1 MADSKSKE
9 KEPSGLKKSLRLIY
23 VYAIAAGAIFTFIGY
38 WDTIFYEYC
47 GAGTFFGFILMTLL
61 ILPIA
66 MVYCELAPLFPKA
79 GGELIYNT
87 VGINRHVGFFS
98 SWLIMAAWIAVPP
111 SAVMAIVQ
119 WMFHVL
125 HVNSSF
131 FLIEG
136 VALVALVGYCCL
148 SLQNVE
154 IAGKIQLY
162 MLIFAIGGCIVA
174 TVAFLFSG
182 VWSLDN
188 FKNFFY
194 SQVGSQFGIPSW
206 FIGMALLITPFFGFE
221 TVPQMVE
228 EGDFPIKD
236 SNKAILGSIVSCGLV
251 YALFFFGLG
260 GMPVQ
265 SLVEEGGAAVNGFLA
280 ITMME
285 QLGGGWSIF
294 AVIFGVA
301 AILCAIGTCLLG
313 FWLSTVRLMYAMGE
327 NNFLPKAFTK
337 LNRHQQPVLPNILLL
352 IISLIFLLLQ
362 NATTFMNDFF
372 NLMSFGC
379 ACAYAVT
386 MISAMRIR
394 KKYPQWVSPYK
405 LKGGNITRIL
415 ALLIAIMIAIFLYTG
430 TERRFMEGIWNLSGC
445 RSCAVAVDGS
455 GKLEET
461 SGRNRNSRWSGEV
474 LGFNLFKTHA
484 GSTAWHKL
492 FQCKGEM

>member
-1 MADSKSKE
+1 MPKQKTETA
-9 KEPSGLKKSLRLIY
+9 PSGGLKKSLRLIY

-47 GAGTFFGFILMTLL
+47 GAGTFLGFILMTLL

-66 MVYCELAPLFPKA
+66 MVYCELAPMFPKA

-87 VGINRHVGFFS
+87 VGINKHVGFFS

-119 WMFHVL
+119 WLFRVL
-125 HVNSSF
+125 HIETNF
-131 FLIEG
+131 LLIEI
-136 VALVALVGYCCL
+136 VALVSLIGYCIL
-148 SLQNVE
+148 SLQNIE
-154 IAGKIQLY
+154 IAGKVQLY
-162 MLIFAIGGCIVA
+162 MLMFAIGGCIVA
-174 TVAFLFSG
+174 TIAFLFSG
-182 VWSLDN
+182 VWSWDN

-194 SQVGSQFGIPSW
+194 SQVDSQWDIPGW
-206 FIGMALLITPFFGFE
+206 AIGMALLITPFFGFE

-236 SNKAILGSIVSCGLV
+236 SNKAILGSIVSCGII

-265 SLVEEGGAAVNGFLA
+265 ALVEEGGAATGGFLA

-285 QLGGGWSIF
+285 QLGGGWGVF

-327 NNFLPKAFTK
+327 NNFLPRAFTK
-337 LNRHQQPVLPNILLL
+337 LNKHHQPILPNILLL
-352 IISLIFLLLQ
+352 VISLVFLLLQ

-379 ACAYAVT
+379 ACAYAIT
-386 MISAMRIR
+386 MISAMRIHKR
-394 KKYPQWVSPYK
+394 YPEMVSPYK
-405 LKGGNITRIL
+405 LRGGNITRVA
-415 ALLIAIMIAIFLYTG
+415 ALIIAIVIAFFCT
-430 TERRFMEGIWNLSGC
+430 
-445 RSCAVAVDGS
+445 
-455 GKLEET
+455 
-461 SGRNRNSRWSGEV
+461 
-474 LGFNLFKTHA
+474 LGQSA
-484 GSTAWHKL
+484 GSWKSFAIYLGIGMLLWLWMVLVNWKKRKVTIETM
-492 FQCKGEM
+492 KGPMDF

>member
-23 VYAIAAGAIFTFIGY
+23 DYAIAAGPNFTFIAYGQ
-38 WDTIFYEYC
+38 TIFYEYS
-47 GAGTFFGFILMTLL
+47 AARTLFGFILMTLL

-379 ACAYAVT
+379 ACAYALT

-415 ALLIAIMIAIFLYTG
+415 ALLIAIMIAFFCT
-430 TERRFMEGIWNLSGC
+430 
-445 RSCAVAVDGS
+445 
-455 GKLEET
+455 
-461 SGRNRNSRWSGEV
+461 
-474 LGFNLFKTHA
+474 LGQSA
-484 GSTAWHKL
+484 GSWKAFGIYLGVGVVLWLWMVLVNWKKHPVEIETPDGVEK
-492 FQCKGEM
+492 F

>member
-294 AVIFGVA
+294 AVIFGIA

-352 IISLIFLLLQ
+352 IISLIF
-362 NATTFMNDFF
+362 TF
-372 NLMSFGC
+372 
-379 ACAYAVT
+379 
-386 MISAMRIR
+386 
-394 KKYPQWVSPYK
+394 
-405 LKGGNITRIL
+405 
-415 ALLIAIMIAIFLYTG
+415 
-430 TERRFMEGIWNLSGC
+430 TERYHIYE
-445 RSCAVAVDGS
+445 
-455 GKLEET
+455 
-461 SGRNRNSRWSGEV
+461 
-474 LGFNLFKTHA
+474 
-484 GSTAWHKL
+484 
-492 FQCKGEM
+492 

>member
-1 MADSKSKE
+1 
-9 KEPSGLKKSLRLIY
+9 
-23 VYAIAAGAIFTFIGY
+23 
-38 WDTIFYEYC
+38 
-47 GAGTFFGFILMTLL
+47 
-61 ILPIA
+61 
-66 MVYCELAPLFPKA
+66 
-79 GGELIYNT
+79 
-87 VGINRHVGFFS
+87 
-98 SWLIMAAWIAVPP
+98 MAAWIAVPP

-188 FKNFFY
+188 FNNFFY

-379 ACAYAVT
+379 ACAYALT

-415 ALLIAIMIAIFLYTG
+415 ALLIGDHDRILLYTG

-461 SGRNRNSRWSGEV
+461 SGRNRNSRRSGEV

>member
-1 MADSKSKE
+1 MSSTDKKQN
-9 KEPSGLKKSLRLIY
+9 GLQKSLALIF
-23 VYAIAAGAIFTFIGY
+23 VYTVATGSIFTYVSY
-38 WDTIFYEYC
+38 WDSVFFSYC
-47 GAGTFFGFILMTLL
+47 GPGTFLAFALMTLA

-66 MVYCELAPLFPKA
+66 LVYSEISPLFHTA

-162 MLIFAIGGCIVA
+162 MLMFAIAGCIVA

-182 VWSLDN
+182 VWSFDN

-194 SQVGSQFGIPSW
+194 SQVGSHFGIPSW
-206 FIGMALLITPFFGFE
+206 IIGMALLITPFFGFE

-236 SNKAILGSIVSCGLV
+236 SNKAILGSIVSCGIV
-251 YALFFFGLG
+251 YSLFFFGLG

-379 ACAYAVT
+379 ACAYALT

-415 ALLIAIMIAIFLYTG
+415 ALLIAIMIAFFCT
-430 TERRFMEGIWNLSGC
+430 
-445 RSCAVAVDGS
+445 
-455 GKLEET
+455 
-461 SGRNRNSRWSGEV
+461 
-474 LGFNLFKTHA
+474 LGQSA
-484 GSTAWHKL
+484 GSWKAFGIYLGVGVVLWLWMVLVNWKKHPVEIETPDGVEK
-492 FQCKGEM
+492 F

>member
-47 GAGTFFGFILMTLL
+47 GAGTFLGFILMTLL

-87 VGINRHVGFFS
+87 VGINKHVGFFS

-174 TVAFLFSG
+174 TVAFFFSG

-188 FKNFFY
+188 FQNFFY
-194 SQVGSQFGIPSW
+194 SQVKSQFGIPSW

-236 SNKAILGSIVSCGLV
+236 SNKAILGSIVTCGMV

-294 AVIFGVA
+294 AVIFGIA

-337 LNRHQQPVLPNILLL
+337 LNSHQQPVLPNILLL

-379 ACAYAVT
+379 ACAYALT

-405 LKGGNITRIL
+405 LKGSNITRIL
-415 ALLIAIMIAIFLYTG
+415 ALLIAIVIAFFCTLG
-430 TERRFMEGIWNLSGC
+430 QSVGSWKAFGIYLGVGVVLWLWMVLVNWKKHP
-445 RSCAVAVDGS
+445 VEIETPDGVE
-455 GKLEET
+455 K
-461 SGRNRNSRWSGEV
+461 
-474 LGFNLFKTHA
+474 F
-484 GSTAWHKL
+484 
-492 FQCKGEM
+492 